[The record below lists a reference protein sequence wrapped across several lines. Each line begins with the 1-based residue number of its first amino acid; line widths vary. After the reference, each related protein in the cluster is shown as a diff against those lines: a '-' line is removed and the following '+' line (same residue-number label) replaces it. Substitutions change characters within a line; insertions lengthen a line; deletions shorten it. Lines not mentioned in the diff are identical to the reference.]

1 MLRIKRFVPA
11 VLVVLSLVIVVTV
24 AVKLYAAAYV
34 GQVVSSVQ
42 LLDVYDNPKAIP
54 YIGERVISIMYTDP
68 DVKDVNDPLSN
79 AMDAKKYPKGKL
91 SAMGIANCK
100 DTWIPD
106 AGIRMKAKQKQ
117 NQFPESVILL
127 DTNKTLSV
135 AWGLGNCDG
144 SGVVIIIGKDKKIKY
159 IKYVRSQSESSAI
172 ANEVLAVI
180 DAEIKK

>member
-11 VLVVLSLVIVVTV
+11 ALVVLSLVIVLTV
-24 AVKLYAAAYV
+24 AVKLYAASV

-42 LLDVYDNPKAIP
+42 LADVYDNPKAIP
-54 YIGERVISIMYTDP
+54 YVGEKVISIMYTDP

-79 AMDAKKYPKGKL
+79 AMDAKKYPKAKL
-91 SAMGIANCK
+91 AAMGIANCK

-127 DTNKTLSV
+127 DTNKTLSG

-144 SGVVIIIGKDKKIKY
+144 AGVVIIIGKDKKIKY
-159 IKYVRSQSESSAI
+159 IKYVRSQNESGSI
-172 ANEVLAVI
+172 ANEVLAII